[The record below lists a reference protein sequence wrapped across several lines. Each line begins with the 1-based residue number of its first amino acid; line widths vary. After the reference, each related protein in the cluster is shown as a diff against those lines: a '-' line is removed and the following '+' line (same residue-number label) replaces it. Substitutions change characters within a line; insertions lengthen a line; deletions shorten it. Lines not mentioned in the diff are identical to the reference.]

1 MNVLEI
7 VIIVFTLGLAVIGYK
22 RGFVRKLAA
31 MLSLVISIVLVS
43 MFLPYVT
50 EFLKNSTPVYDYIVK
65 ECREVMAENAA
76 GMMLSGQGSASG
88 GYENIGRSEIKSLME
103 QNGYD
108 SSIVDS
114 LSDEQLEQYKRQ
126 YIEEYLSGSG
136 EQGQEPGR
144 IEQMELIENL
154 PVPEVLKELMLNYNN
169 DDGYYSLGVSTFQ
182 DYIVHF
188 IATVILN
195 VISFIAAVI
204 LVQLLLRAAIGAL
217 DILSHIPLIGGLNRI
232 LGLLLGL
239 LQALFFIWLFFLIL
253 SMASATEMG
262 LQLLSMV
269 QRSSLLSYLYDSN
282 LFLQIVLQTAAML
295 L

>member
-7 VIIVFTLGLAVIGYK
+7 VIIVFTLGLAVMGYK

-31 MLSLVISIVLVS
+31 MLSLVISVVLVS
-43 MFLPYVT
+43 MFLPYMT

-65 ECREVMAENAA
+65 ECQEVMMENAA
-76 GMMLSGQGSASG
+76 GALTSG
-88 GYENIGRSEIKSLME
+88 GGSYEDLGREEIKSLME

-108 SSIVDS
+108 SSVIDS
-114 LSDEQLEQYKRQ
+114 LSDEQLEQYKQQFAGQ
-126 YIEEYLSGSG
+126 YLGDYL
-136 EQGQEPGR
+136 ENPEGQEPGR

-154 PVPEVLKELMLNYNN
+154 PVPEVLKELLLNYNN
-169 DDGYYSLGVSTFQ
+169 DDGYYSLGVTTFQ
-182 DYIVHF
+182 DYVVHF

-253 SMASATEMG
+253 SMASATETG
-262 LQLLSMV
+262 LQLMSMV
-269 QRSSLLSYLYDSN
+269 QQSRLLSYLYDSN
-282 LFLQIVLQTAAML
+282 LFLQIVLQTAAMFL
-295 L
+295 